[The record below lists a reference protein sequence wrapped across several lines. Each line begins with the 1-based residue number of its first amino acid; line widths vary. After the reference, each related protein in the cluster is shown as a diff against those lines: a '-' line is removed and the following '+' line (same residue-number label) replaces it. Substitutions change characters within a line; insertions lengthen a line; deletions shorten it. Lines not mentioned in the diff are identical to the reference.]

1 MNAIKNRSV
10 LSLIARGVSSELAQ
24 RLFSEGHKIGTLKT
38 KALDELLSLGL
49 SEPVARGLR
58 SGRTPIPEDR
68 LLKLLYD
75 NKWVCCV
82 CRSRD
87 DAVVVHHIEPWAT
100 SRSHDADNLVVLCP
114 NDHSRAHSR
123 GDLTQ
128 NLTPNRLREL
138 KRLWEAEVKIDD
150 SAVIQKAAQSIG
162 EYWYFFNLLRLYEFA
177 EHEHIDLQTLPHYV
191 DARIAGILDA
201 HGHLVPE
208 ERGSLY
214 AYSGSHAPLRYYYA
228 KDLFMRVLEGISI
241 INISDRLDK
250 GDLSNTIIQ
259 NDLIYVAGAHNFKQL
274 NDVSFGPGQLVR
286 GRRSAN
292 SVQIEF
298 VFDRWEA
305 TSTSANTVWLTGRN
319 VVGSF
324 CRVGSISRS
333 EDKKAILIKC
343 TVLAICAELPDMRT
357 RSYVSNTLFE
367 NFHSIDCGDDE
378 ESDDWNVTFDE
389 SDNF

>member
-1 MNAIKNRSV
+1 VNAIKNRSI

-38 KALDELLSLGL
+38 KSLDELLSLGL
-49 SEPVARGLR
+49 SEPIARGLR

-87 DAVVVHHIEPWAT
+87 DAVIVHHIEPWET
-100 SRSHDADNLVVLCP
+100 SRSHDANNLVVLCP
-114 NDHSRAHSR
+114 NDHSKAHSR

-128 NLTPNRLREL
+128 NLTPTRLRKL
-138 KRLWEAEVKIDD
+138 KRLWEAEVGIDD
-150 SAVIQKAAQSIG
+150 SIVIQKAAQSIG

-177 EHEHIDLQTLPHYV
+177 EHEQIDLQTLAHYP

-208 ERGSLY
+208 ERDSLY
-214 AYSGSHAPLRYYYA
+214 AYSGSHSPLRYYYA
-228 KDLFMRVLEGISI
+228 KDLFMHVLGKLSVT
-241 INISDRLDK
+241 NISDRLDK
-250 GDLSNTIIQ
+250 GDLSNTIIR
-259 NDLIYVAGAHNFKQL
+259 NDLIYVEGAHNFKQL
-274 NDVSFGPGQLVR
+274 NTVSFGPGQLVR

-292 SVQIEF
+292 SVCIEF
-298 VFDRWEA
+298 VFDRWQA

-324 CRVGSISRS
+324 CRVGDISRS
-333 EDKKAILIKC
+333 EDKKTIVIKC
-343 TVLAICAELPDMRT
+343 TVLAICAELPGMRA
-357 RSYVSNTLFE
+357 RSYISNTVFAYM
-367 NFHSIDCGDDE
+367 HSVYDEDDQ
-378 ESDDWNVTFDE
+378 ESDDWNVTFDK
-389 SDNF
+389 SDTL